1 MPSVRLHSH
10 FGPALYFQS
19 SLELM
24 PETSNSTCLYI
35 ASNGKRRRQPGQDAA
50 HFKTDTSS
58 GRIVIDDDTFK
69 STPTSKDPSDDL
81 AGQAY
86 REQMTSVDGFTRGPN
101 GEVKFHKNTKK
112 RRADEAA
119 ADALYGDAEAG
130 DVEMGDGTQ
139 APAATATDAK
149 KKKKKTE
156 RTQLGQEFKAKVSPN
171 YYPLSPSLSE

>member
-1 MPSVRLHSH
+1 M
-10 FGPALYFQS
+10 
-19 SLELM
+19 
-24 PETSNSTCLYI
+24 
-35 ASNGKRRRQPGQDAA
+35 
-50 HFKTDTSS
+50 
-58 GRIVIDDDTFK
+58 IDDDTFK
-69 STPTSKDPSDDL
+69 SAPTSKDPSDDL

-119 ADALYGDAEAG
+119 ADALYGDAETG

-139 APAATATDAK
+139 GLAGAAANTDAK

-156 RTQLGQEFKAKVSPN
+156 RTQLGQEFKAKA
-171 YYPLSPSLSE
+171 SLCSHSSSQASSLCE